1 MAVEIEAGTSLA
13 TLINVFE
20 TTPETQQRLLTLLH
34 EATEDSASK
43 HRGFVSASFHVSRDG
58 LRIVNYAQ
66 WESPEALQAYLA
78 DPARKP
84 MVEKIL
90 EVAVSADPHVYDVAS
105 SYTR

>member
-1 MAVEIEAGTSLA
+1 MTVEIRTGTGIA

-20 TTPETQQRLLTLLH
+20 TTPETQQELLALLH
-34 EATEDSASK
+34 EATVDSASK
-43 HRGFVSASFHVSRDG
+43 HPGFVSANFHVSRDG

-66 WESPEALQAYLA
+66 WESTEELQSYLA

-90 EVAVSADPHVYDVAS
+90 DVAKSADPHVYDVVS
-105 SYTR
+105 SYTL